1 MGGAG
6 RAISASLADQ
16 RVTLLYGFDS
26 YHVLLAGSGAAI
38 IASYWLP
45 RFFSGREPAASGL
58 LVLLGLVA
66 FSWLPRM
73 PEAIDPTQNPR
84 VWEITAELCVI
95 VGLFG
100 VGLRLDQVFDYQKWR
115 PTVRLLAIA
124 MPLTI
129 IAVAVFG
136 VVWAGM
142 TLAGALLLGAILSP
156 TDPVLAGD
164 VQVGPPLEGGEH
176 PVRFALT
183 TEAGLND
190 GLAFPFVHLGVMIAL
205 AGAVTGGLVFEW
217 LWRDLL
223 YRVAFGG
230 IGGYAAGWLLGKVLF
245 HWPIKNA
252 LSKTQSGV
260 VAFAGVIFAYGL
272 TEILEGYGFIAA
284 FVAGVTLRRE
294 ESEDRFHERLHDF
307 SESIEHTLT
316 AILLVALGA
325 ALPALW
331 PYLNWGHGAIGLAL
345 IFVIRPAIAWTVLAK
360 ASLRPR
366 ERLVVAFYGVRGIGS
381 IYYLAYAAHHVE
393 LVDEGALWATVAFT
407 IVLSTIV
414 HGLTAGLAV
423 ERAGASEPNSTLDE
437 RNEAGDTSAE
447 GQAGE
452 ERQREAGKQES
463 PA

>member
-1 MGGAG
+1 MF
-6 RAISASLADQ
+6 
-16 RVTLLYGFDS
+16 GFDS
-26 YHVLLAGSGAAI
+26 YHVLLAGSGAVI

-45 RFFSGREPAASGL
+45 RFFSGREPAASAL
-58 LVLLGLVA
+58 LVMLGLAA
-66 FSWLPRM
+66 FSWLPQM
-73 PEAIDPTQNPR
+73 PEAIDPTTSPR
-84 VWEITAELCVI
+84 AWEVTAELCVI

-100 VGLRLDQVFDYQKWR
+100 AGLRLDRVLDRNKWR
-115 PTVRLLAIA
+115 PTVRLLLIA

-129 IAVAVFG
+129 GAMAAVGILA
-136 VVWAGM
+136 AGL

-190 GLAFPFVHLGVMIAL
+190 GLAFPFVHLGVLVAL
-205 AGAVTGGLVFEW
+205 AGALSGELALEW
-217 LWRDLL
+217 LLRDLT
-223 YRVAFGG
+223 YRIAAGAL
-230 IGGYAAGWLLGKVLF
+230 GGYLAGWLLGRVLF
-245 HWPIKNA
+245 HWPTDNA

-272 TEILEGYGFIAA
+272 TELLEGYGFIAA

-331 PYLNWGHGAIGLAL
+331 PHLDWTHAAIAVAL
-345 IFVIRPAIAWTVLAK
+345 VFVIRPVIAWAALAGTG
-360 ASLRPR
+360 LGPR
-366 ERLVVAFYGVRGIGS
+366 ERGVVAFYGVRGIGS
-381 IYYLAYAAHHVE
+381 IYYLAYAGTHVQ
-393 LVDEGALWATVAFT
+393 LVDEGALWATVALT

-414 HGLTAGLAV
+414 HGLTAGVAV
-423 ERAGASEPNSTLDE
+423 EHAGAGLPKPGLEQST
-437 RNEAGDTSAE
+437 S
-447 GQAGE
+447 
-452 ERQREAGKQES
+452 
-463 PA
+463 